1 MSAAPAPTPDQFAHF
16 LEMPV
21 RWGDMDALGHVN
33 NARFFTYD
41 ESVRLDYFAPIIKGD
56 PDFWTRHGFI
66 LASISCDFLSQLKP
80 PADMQLG
87 FRIARLGRSSMRS
100 ESCVFVERKP
110 IAVVRGVIC
119 WFDYAAQK
127 TAPIP
132 EHIRQSIIEREVVP
146 PAQ

>member
-1 MSAAPAPTPDQFAHF
+1 MSAAPAPTLQQFGHF
-16 LEMPV
+16 LDMPV

-41 ESVRLDYFAPIIKGD
+41 ESVRLDYFQPIIAGD
-56 PDFWTRHGFI
+56 AEFWTRHGFI

-80 PADMQLG
+80 PADMHIG

-100 ESCVFVERKP
+100 ESCVFVDGRP
-110 IAVVRGVIC
+110 VAAVRGVIC
-119 WFDYAAQK
+119 WFDYAQQK

-132 EHIRQSIIEREVVP
+132 EHIRQTILEREVVAP
-146 PAQ
+146 EQ